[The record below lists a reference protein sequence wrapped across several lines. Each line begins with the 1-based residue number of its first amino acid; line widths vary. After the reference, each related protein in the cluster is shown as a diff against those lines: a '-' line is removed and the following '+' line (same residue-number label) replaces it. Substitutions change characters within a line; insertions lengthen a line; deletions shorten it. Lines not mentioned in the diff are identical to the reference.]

1 MKISPVVA
9 DSSPIFLIYGAEGRG
24 KTTLA
29 CKFPKPL
36 ALLLERGLPRGVTV
50 DAVEDVNTYE
60 DVIRTLRQLIEDPH
74 GYQTLIIDTL
84 DAFEPILISYLCQ
97 QNNWKN
103 IEAPSYGKGWLLA
116 DDEWRRFLRG
126 LTMLRNRQ
134 AMTIVLVAHATI
146 ERIDDPRAPS
156 FTSYMPKLH
165 KRARHLIL
173 DACDAVAFLAE
184 DLRIMTDESGFRE
197 RARATSSN
205 GRYLFTEG
213 CPAFVAKNR
222 FALAPKIAIPA
233 DFDIGDLTKHWSNHV

>member
-1 MKISPVVA
+1 MKISPAAA
-9 DSSPIFLIYGAEGRG
+9 DSAPIILIYGAEGRG

-60 DVIRTLRQLIEDPH
+60 DVIRTLHHLIEDSR

-84 DAFEPILISYLCQ
+84 DAFEPMLISHLCQ

-126 LTMLRNRQ
+126 LTMLRDRQ

-213 CPAFVAKNR
+213 CPAF
-222 FALAPKIAIPA
+222 ALAPKIAIPA